1 VAVTSEKK
9 VLRELGRAIKTARLE
24 AGLTQEAAAEQ
35 IKIDYKRYQRIE
47 SGQTNITFK
56 TAARIAN
63 GLRCTFTGSFVR
75 IT

>member
-35 IKIDYKRYQRIE
+35 IKIDYKRYQ
-47 SGQTNITFK
+47 TNITFK